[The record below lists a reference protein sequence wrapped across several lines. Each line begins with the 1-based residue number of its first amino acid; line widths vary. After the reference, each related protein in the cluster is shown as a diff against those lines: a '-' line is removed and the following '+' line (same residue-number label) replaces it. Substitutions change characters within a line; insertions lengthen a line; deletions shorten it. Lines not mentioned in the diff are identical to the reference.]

1 VFKTF
6 LLLLSL
12 LTVQGLVMA
21 QESTETIAEKLAQ
34 QQLDAYNNRDAEAFI
49 LPYAEDVKVFNFPDQ
64 LLYEG
69 RDEMYGLYGRMFS
82 RTPDLHCKLVNR
94 IVLGN
99 TVIDQEEVTIRK
111 EEPPMRAIAIYK
123 IRDGKIAEV
132 YFIREE

>member
-6 LLLLSL
+6 LLVLSL
-12 LTVQGLVMA
+12 LTVQGLTMA
-21 QESTETIAEKLAQ
+21 QESIETIAEKLAQ
-34 QQLDAYNNRDAEAFI
+34 EQLDAYNNRDADAFI
-49 LPYAEDVKVFNFPDQ
+49 LPYAENVKVFNFPDQ

-94 IVLGN
+94 MVLGN

-111 EEPPMRAIAIYK
+111 EEPSMRAIAIYK
-123 IRDGKIAEV
+123 IIDGKIAEV
-132 YFIREE
+132 YFIRED